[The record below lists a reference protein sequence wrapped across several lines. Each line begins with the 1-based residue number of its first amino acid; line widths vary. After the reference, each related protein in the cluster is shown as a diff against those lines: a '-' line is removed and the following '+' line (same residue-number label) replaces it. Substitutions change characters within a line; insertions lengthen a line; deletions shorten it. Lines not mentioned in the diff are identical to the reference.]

1 MFLGFILQFSVS
13 HRGSQGQHFF
23 LCASWY
29 FEFSRLL
36 FRPDTTTFNFYEV
49 KYIVVQEEKR
59 NRSESL
65 PINDHSPY
73 TFSKWKKTSQ
83 GQLGGTIMKNGPKLY
98 FLAKFKMEM
107 MSNDTNMYKYWRGA
121 VFNAFFQWL

>member
-23 LCASWY
+23 LRASWY
-29 FEFSRLL
+29 IEFSRLF

-73 TFSKWKKTSQ
+73 TFSKRKKTSQ
-83 GQLGGTIMKNGPKLY
+83 GQLGGTIMKNGPKP
-98 FLAKFKMEM
+98 
-107 MSNDTNMYKYWRGA
+107 
-121 VFNAFFQWL
+121 AFFGQIQNGNDV